1 MQDNSFTDYIVY
13 DILGHI
19 PDIRTKKMF
28 SGTGVYVGESIVAF
42 IAGGELYFKSD
53 AALVQKYT
61 ALDCHLFTYTK
72 HGKDIAL
79 KYMSATESMLEDRA
93 IMEERIAEALS
104 LSNKE

>member
-1 MQDNSFTDYIVY
+1 
-13 DILGHI
+13 
-19 PDIRTKKMF
+19 MF
-28 SGTGVYVGESIVAF
+28 SGTGVYVGDSIVAF

-93 IMEERIAEALS
+93 IMEERIAEALA
-104 LSNKE
+104 LSTKE